1 MDDGF
6 ANPFETSP
14 FATRPSGTSP
24 PGTRPVAGAATL
36 FGEDFDRPPPPPPP
50 PEAVVAEPVFS
61 AAELDAAREA
71 ANLAGRDA
79 AHAEFETSTKA
90 AAGKALAEIAAQIE
104 AAREEVASIAEQS
117 AAAVARLLLDCF
129 AISFPALSTR
139 HGANEAAAVLREIL
153 PALQREPKISVRV
166 NPHIAAAMT
175 SEIQSLDP
183 DLAMK
188 VRLIPTD
195 AMTEGDV
202 RIAWDH
208 GTAVRD
214 ATALWRQIEEVLAPA
229 GLLTTETLPPEKPT
243 TVKPTTANST
253 TANSTTN
260 KTAKEPALVE

>member
-6 ANPFETSP
+6 ANPFGASP
-14 FATRPSGTSP
+14 FGAWPSGTRSSE
-24 PGTRPVAGAATL
+24 TRPPAGGATL
-36 FGEDFDRPPPPPPP
+36 FGEDFDRPPAPPPP
-50 PEAVVAEPVFS
+50 PEAVVAAPVFS
-61 AAELDAAREA
+61 AAELDTARDA

-79 AHAEFETSTKA
+79 ARAEFETSTKA
-90 AAGKALAEIAAQIE
+90 AAGKALAGIAAQIE
-104 AAREEVASIAEQS
+104 AAREEAASIAEQS

-129 AISFPALSTR
+129 ALSFPALSTR

-183 DLAMK
+183 DLAAK
-188 VRLIPTD
+188 IRLIPTD

-214 ATALWRQIEEVLAPA
+214 AAALWRQIEDVLAPA
-229 GLLTTETLPPEKPT
+229 GLLTTEKTAPEKPITEKSTIAPAPANAT
-243 TVKPTTANST
+243 TR
-253 TANSTTN
+253 